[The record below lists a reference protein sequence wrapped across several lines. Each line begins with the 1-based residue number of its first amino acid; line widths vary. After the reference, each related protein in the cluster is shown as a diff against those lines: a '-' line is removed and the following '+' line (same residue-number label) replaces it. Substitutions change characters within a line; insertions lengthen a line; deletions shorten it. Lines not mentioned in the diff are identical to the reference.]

1 MAMGAHVMVDD
12 DQDGAVRARAGSA
25 GVAAPPAARRSTR
38 SLVINVARY
47 LLVVL
52 VVAAAVFYIWRN
64 WDEVGPYF
72 GEISTL
78 SLVGSFAA
86 ICLGIACATM
96 SWQVLVDD
104 LGRPI
109 GPGRGAPIFLV
120 GQLGKYLPGTVWAY
134 LLQVELGRKAGL
146 ARARV
151 FAATIFSIAVAMV
164 AALIAALTAL
174 PEIVH
179 DRPELK
185 PVYFLYVLLPVALV
199 LLHPRILNA
208 LARFGFKVLRRP
220 APDHPVS
227 GRTVVSSLLWAFA
240 SYACYGVHLWILART
255 AAELGVSALFLC
267 IGIMATGMMAGL
279 FAFFL
284 PSGAGVREIVIITAL
299 TPLIGMAPATA
310 FAAMSRVIFTVAD
323 LTTAGGAAVIG
334 AITLRRRGH
343 YSGDPGIA

>member
-1 MAMGAHVMVDD
+1 MKAT
-12 DQDGAVRARAGSA
+12 GSA
-25 GVAAPPAARRSTR
+25 SEVAESAAPVRSTR
-38 SLVINVARY
+38 AVLINVVRY

-52 VVAAAVFYIWRN
+52 VVGAAVYYIWRN

-72 GEISTL
+72 GRISVL

-86 ICLGIACATM
+86 ISAGIACATM

-151 FAATIFSIAVAMV
+151 FAATIFSVAVAMV

-185 PVYFLYVLLPVALV
+185 PVYLLYVLLPVALV
-199 LLHPRILNA
+199 LLHPKILNA
-208 LARFGFKVLRRP
+208 LARFGFKILRRP

-227 GRTVVSSLLWAFA
+227 GKTVVSSLLWAFA

-255 AAELGVSALFLC
+255 ATDLGVSTLFLC

-299 TPLIGMAPATA
+299 SPLIGVAPATA

-323 LTTAGGAAVIG
+323 LTTAGGAAMIG
-334 AITLRRRGH
+334 AITLRKRGH
-343 YSGDPGIA
+343 YSGDPGTT